1 MIFDLLLNTV
11 FPLYGLIALGFIT
24 GHTLKLDVEPLAI
37 LMLYVVV
44 PIVMFGATATMDFT
58 PQFIVPPLIIASISI
73 VASVSAYTVA
83 GLVWG
88 KEDKRQNLLGFLGT
102 GANATYFGVPIAVAI
117 AGPEWLDVYMLMVLP
132 LFLMDCTLSYY
143 FALRGDFSMK
153 DSLHRVARL
162 PIIYGAIGGMA
173 VNAVGFE
180 MPDILMEYWDRFTG
194 TMIILGMMMIGA
206 ALARMERFRFDINFF
221 AGLCVMR
228 YLLWPALGLAW
239 VVFDI
244 TVMHMLA
251 PEIHTFIILIA
262 SCPLAAN
269 TVAYA
274 SKLNLHPALTACMVL
289 TTTILALAFIPL
301 AMWVKDMVIAGL

>member
-1 MIFDLLLNTV
+1 MILDLLLSTV
-11 FPLYGLIALGFIT
+11 FPLYGLIALGFVT
-24 GHTLKLDVEPLAI
+24 GHFLKLDVEPLAI

-44 PIVMFGATATMDFT
+44 PIVMFGATANMEFT
-58 PQFIVPPLIIASISI
+58 AAFIVPPLIVASISI
-73 VASVSAYTVA
+73 TASVLAYNVA
-83 GLVWG
+83 GMVWG
-88 KEDKRQNLLGFLGT
+88 REDKRHNLLGFLGT

-117 AGPEWLDVYMLMVLP
+117 AGAEWLDVYMLMVLP

-143 FALRGDFSMK
+143 FALRGDFNMR

-162 PIIYGAIGGMA
+162 PIIYGAIGGMV
-173 VNAVGFE
+173 VNAAGFE
-180 MPDILMEYWDRFTG
+180 MSDLLMEYWDKFTG

-206 ALARMERFRFDINFF
+206 ALARMERFRFDVNFF
-221 AGLCVMR
+221 AGLCIMR
-228 YLLWPALGLAW
+228 YLLWPALGFGW
-239 VVFDI
+239 VVLDI
-244 TVMHMLA
+244 TVMQMLE
-251 PEIHTFIILIA
+251 PQIHTFIILVA

-301 AMWVKDMVIAGL
+301 AMWLKDLVVAGL